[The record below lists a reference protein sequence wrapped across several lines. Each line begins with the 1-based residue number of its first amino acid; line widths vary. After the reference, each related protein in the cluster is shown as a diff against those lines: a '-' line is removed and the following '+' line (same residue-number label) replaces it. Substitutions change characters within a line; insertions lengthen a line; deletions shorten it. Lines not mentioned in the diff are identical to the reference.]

1 MGCRCVELDCWD
13 GKMDG
18 EDMPIIYHGY
28 TKTTKMKFEDAIKA
42 IAQHSFESTESMNCD
57 YPMIL
62 SIENHC
68 NIQNQDKMAEIMH
81 REFGERL
88 LQHEDDPTK
97 CPTPNDLKG
106 KFIVKAKKLKPRLPS
121 NGDDD
126 QVDGFDMGEVSEED
140 DSHDMEALRWVFKML
155 LWP

>member
-1 MGCRCVELDCWD
+1 M
-13 GKMDG
+13 K
-18 EDMPIIYHGY
+18 

-42 IAQHSFESTESMNCD
+42 IAQHSFETTESMNCD

-68 NIQNQDKMAEIMH
+68 SVENQDKMAEIMV
-81 REFGERL
+81 REFGDRL
-88 LQHEDDPTK
+88 VRDEKDPKK

-121 NGDDD
+121 SGDD
-126 QVDGFDMGEVSEED
+126 QVDGFEHGEVSEED
-140 DSHDMEALRWVFKML
+140 DCHDMEALRWGFKL
-155 LWP
+155 IRQTSKGRIGRNII

>member
-1 MGCRCVELDCWD
+1 
-13 GKMDG
+13 
-18 EDMPIIYHGY
+18 
-28 TKTTKMKFEDAIKA
+28 MKFEDAIKA

-68 NIQNQDKMAEIMH
+68 SVENQDKMAEIMQ
-81 REFGERL
+81 REFGDRL
-88 LQHEDDPTK
+88 LRDEKDPTK

-121 NGDDD
+121 SGDDE
-126 QVDGFDMGEVSEED
+126 VDGFEDHGEVSEED
-140 DSHDMEALRWVFKML
+140 DSHDVEAMRWGFKL
-155 LWP
+155 KDCS

>member
-1 MGCRCVELDCWD
+1 
-13 GKMDG
+13 
-18 EDMPIIYHGY
+18 
-28 TKTTKMKFEDAIKA
+28 MKFEDAIKA

-68 NIQNQDKMAEIMH
+68 SVENQDKMAAIMH
-81 REFGERL
+81 REFGDRL
-88 LQHEDDPTK
+88 VQDEKDPTK

-121 NGDDD
+121 SGDD
-126 QVDGFDMGEVSEED
+126 QVDGFENGEVSEED
-140 DSHDMEALRWVFKML
+140 DSHDIEAFRWGFKL
-155 LWP
+155 KDCSVALSRQYQF

>member
-1 MGCRCVELDCWD
+1 MKKLSSNSSAQAYINAIHMGCRCVELDCWD

-68 NIQNQDKMAEIMH
+68 NIQ
-81 REFGERL
+81 
-88 LQHEDDPTK
+88 
-97 CPTPNDLKG
+97 
-106 KFIVKAKKLKPRLPS
+106 
-121 NGDDD
+121 
-126 QVDGFDMGEVSEED
+126 
-140 DSHDMEALRWVFKML
+140 
-155 LWP
+155 